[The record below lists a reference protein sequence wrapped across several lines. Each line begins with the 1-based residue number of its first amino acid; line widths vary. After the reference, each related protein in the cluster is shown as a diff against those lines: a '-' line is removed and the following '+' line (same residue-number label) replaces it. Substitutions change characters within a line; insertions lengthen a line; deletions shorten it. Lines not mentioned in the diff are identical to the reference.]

1 MKPSL
6 TLLRFTCALCHICL
20 VCYLLLEHTTMF
32 EKAGCDRV
40 PISHSA
46 RMCPSR
52 SGLGD
57 RSSNHLHASPVNVLN
72 SLRNVIRHSQHEPF
86 YIGSCDSVERRT
98 VSEKDMC
105 KCESCLNFFQ
115 YSNNVKE
122 SNQIYVF

>member
-1 MKPSL
+1 MHFVIFDLSVTYSSS
-6 TLLRFTCALCHICL
+6 TLQCL
-20 VCYLLLEHTTMF
+20 KKQGVTVCRSRVVLACVLLGV
-32 EKAGCDRV
+32 AWCN
-40 PISHSA
+40 
-46 RMCPSR
+46 
-52 SGLGD
+52 

-98 VSEKDMC
+98 VSEKDMR